1 MADNFY
7 GFDDA
12 AEDEKGHDN
21 LFLWTIFILLLIGVA
36 AGCWMGSFYVFGHP
50 EDPRFYPLLLKLKK
64 LEAPKRFEVTQGP
77 LGEFL
82 SAQRLFDKYSKYKD
96 RQLEEEN
103 AALLRNYLKNYRET
117 KKLTPYITGRFNII
131 GAQELKA
138 TDMFPTGVVVLAQS
152 VDFPQVLIEHVYPS
166 SPETVPIL
174 LEKLPPGLDMPIER
188 TNDLS
193 AVIHV
198 SRVQD
203 GRMQFT
209 LVPLLYGTYALKNGV
224 GTFSLEPPK
233 NLNMA
238 GRVPITKP
246 AVLKEAL
253 VAYADYR
260 KSRPIAETNEEST
273 PPAGPE
279 LVRVDTVEP
288 GGKVPEAGAMPAVAV
303 ATPIPIPGQPTPRL
317 VVKATTPP
325 PVVAMLNTPA
335 PRVGPTPIPAPTPY
349 PASATPVVK
358 VPPPAQVSP
367 SGVPL
372 KPFIVSA
379 PAPGMMPAV
388 PGATWRTYQPG
399 RMPSARSITPL
410 EAGELAG
417 RGDLGEK
424 LYLQGDFRVTAS
436 NPNRAVFRDRTAVEG
451 GKDPVDLIRIIV
463 DYPAG
468 AVPPGESAELSRD
481 PSRPLEVSD
490 IRRGADG
497 QVNVYVREIIA
508 Q

>member
-7 GFDDA
+7 GFDDSA
-12 AEDEKGHDN
+12 TEEKGRDN
-21 LFLWTIFILLLIGVA
+21 LFLWTVFILLLIGVA
-36 AGCWMGSFYVFGHP
+36 AGAWMGSFYVFGHP
-50 EDPRFYPLLLKLKK
+50 EDPRFYPLLLKMKK
-64 LEAPKRFEVTQGP
+64 LELPKRFEVTQGP

-82 SAQRLFDKYSKYKD
+82 SAQKLFTRYDVYKD

-103 AALLRNYLKNYRET
+103 AALLRNYLKNFRET
-117 KKLTPYITGRFNII
+117 KKQVPYITGRFTIMRT
-131 GAQELKA
+131 QELKP
-138 TDMFPTGVVVLAQS
+138 TDLFPSGVVVLAQS
-152 VDFPQVLIEHVYPS
+152 IDFPQVLIEHVYPA
-166 SPETVPIL
+166 PLETVPIL
-174 LEKLPPGLDMPIER
+174 REKLQVGLDMPIER

-198 SRVQD
+198 ARVQD
-203 GRMQFT
+203 GRLQFT

-233 NLNMA
+233 SLNMA
-238 GRVPITKP
+238 GGVPITKP
-246 AVLKEAL
+246 AALKEAL
-253 VAYADYR
+253 ASFAEYR
-260 KSRPIAETNEEST
+260 RSRPNAEIAEETS
-273 PPAGPE
+273 PPPGPE

-288 GGKVPEAGAMPAVAV
+288 GTKVPETGAMPAVAV
-303 ATPIPIPGQPTPRL
+303 ATPIPIPGQATPRF
-317 VVKATTPP
+317 VAREITPP
-325 PVVAMLNTPA
+325 AAVAMLNTPA
-335 PRVGPTPIPAPTPY
+335 PRVAIPM
-349 PASATPVVK
+349 PASTPMPAFEPPVAK
-358 VPPPAQVSP
+358 VPAAQTSP
-367 SGVPL
+367 TGVPL

-388 PGATWRTYQPG
+388 PGATWRTYPPG

-410 EAGELAG
+410 EAVDLAG

-436 NPNRAVFRDRTAVEG
+436 NPSRAVFRDQGAVEG
-451 GKDPVDLIRIIV
+451 GTKPVDVVRVIV

-468 AVPPGESAELSRD
+468 AVPPGENATLSRD

-497 QVNVYVREIIA
+497 QINVYVREIIA